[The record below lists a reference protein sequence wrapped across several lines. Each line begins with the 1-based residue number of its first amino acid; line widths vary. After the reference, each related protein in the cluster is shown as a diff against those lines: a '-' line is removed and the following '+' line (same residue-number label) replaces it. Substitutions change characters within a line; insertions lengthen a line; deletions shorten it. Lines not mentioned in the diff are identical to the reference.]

1 MCIRDRI
8 RTTPKIG
15 AYVKTPQGKGN
26 IIDMNLLTGELK
38 IRMEQDPAAAPA
50 TFHKSQVKVLRDGQD
65 KHDKPLGEKTKKEE

>member
-1 MCIRDRI
+1 
-8 RTTPKIG
+8 
-15 AYVKTPQGKGN
+15 
-26 IIDMNLLTGELK
+26 MNLLTGELK